1 MLPSDNSL
9 RLHRPT
15 HFQPT
20 YKSQKRTPRLPNF
33 AARTGVPE
41 LHQRQMAPGDSFAPT
56 GPTWFRRWNQV
67 LADLSK
73 NASSCRLAP
82 ENDDHDD
89 EIRNLVFNTRR
100 GKKYRA
106 LFVIRENVVFVTNV
120 RGPGQDLVAPDELK
134 LPD

>member
-1 MLPSDNSL
+1 MTYHVELTLQAEQDIDHILDWL
-9 RLHRPT
+9 RRRSP
-15 HFQPT
+15 QG
-20 YKSQKRTPRLPNF
+20 
-33 AARTGVPE
+33 AA
-41 LHQRQMAPGDSFAPT
+41 
-56 GPTWFRRWNQV
+56 TWFRRWNQV